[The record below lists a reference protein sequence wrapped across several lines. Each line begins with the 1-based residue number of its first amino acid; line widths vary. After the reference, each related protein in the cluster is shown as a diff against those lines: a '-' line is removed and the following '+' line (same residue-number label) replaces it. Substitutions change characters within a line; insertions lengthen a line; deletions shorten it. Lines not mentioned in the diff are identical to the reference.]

1 MLIDSHNFRRVILAA
16 GKTDLRK
23 GIDGLA
29 ALVKS
34 RFDLDPFEPDVL
46 FLFCGTSKRK
56 IKGLLWEGDG
66 FLLLYKRTE
75 SGCFQWPRNTDEAMS
90 LDAKQLSDLL
100 HGFSVVST
108 IRPVQGVRPL

>member
-1 MLIDSHNFRRVILAA
+1 MLIESHNFRRVILAA

-66 FLLLYKRTE
+66 FLLLYKRAE
-75 SGCFQWPRNTDEAMS
+75 SGCFQCPRNTEEAMS
-90 LDAKQLSDLL
+90 LDAKQLRDLL

>member
-34 RFDLDPFEPDVL
+34 RFDLDPFESDVL

-66 FLLLYKRTE
+66 FLLLYKRAE
-75 SGCFQWPRNTDEAMS
+75 NG
-90 LDAKQLSDLL
+90 LL
-100 HGFSVVST
+100 HPMPSASAEKQ
-108 IRPVQGVRPL
+108 RRWKPWDS

>member
-66 FLLLYKRTE
+66 SPICDEGRLCGF
-75 SGCFQWPRNTDEAMS
+75 GHHDGWPEGHSRRVDRRA
-90 LDAKQLSDLL
+90 
-100 HGFSVVST
+100 
-108 IRPVQGVRPL
+108 